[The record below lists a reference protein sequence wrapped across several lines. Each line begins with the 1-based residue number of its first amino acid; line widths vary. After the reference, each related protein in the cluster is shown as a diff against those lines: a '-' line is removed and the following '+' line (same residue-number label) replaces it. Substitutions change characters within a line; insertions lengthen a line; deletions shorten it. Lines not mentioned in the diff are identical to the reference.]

1 MASGPLVV
9 LARLKGD
16 GRWQV
21 RAGDGVVPLDG
32 LGLDLGRPAKVV
44 FDAAS
49 RSIRLETNRRLV
61 RSDSGDAQAPTKPFT
76 LTTGAGALELVC
88 FCVAD
93 EHHAAPTP
101 NIMKA
106 IEAVRAGD
114 EDTTR
119 VVLGDVLEEAGAIA
133 EAEYVRLELDLQRQS
148 PSGAG
153 FIEGV
158 RRLRTLSSVVG
169 PTFRYLVGRD
179 IAGCSGVRWAFRCPM
194 TWNELT
200 PTNIGSERVC
210 QTCRQLVVQVE
221 TETDARKLAGDGVCT
236 SMAALEVDWVGD
248 VSFDPDEAQSAPAPR
263 PTWVGSVAVRVP
275 ATPPRPTPPVT
286 ASESRKKAWWN
297 DCSASDFAETKT
309 GAPGGAP
316 ARLPD
321 SAHFRSRSWRSRW
334 SASGPAAAWR
344 WG

>member
-21 RAGDGVVPLDG
+21 RAGEGVVPLDG

-61 RSDSGDAQAPTKPFT
+61 RRDSGDEQALTKPFT
-76 LTTGAGALELVC
+76 LTTRAGALELVC

-106 IEAVRAGD
+106 IEAVRARD

-119 VVLGDVLEEAGAIA
+119 VVLGDVLEESGAIA

-158 RRLRTLSSVVG
+158 RRLRALSSVVG

-179 IAGCSGVRWAFRCPM
+179 IAGCSGVRWAFRCPT
-194 TWNELT
+194 TWAELT
-200 PTNIGSERVC
+200 PTNVGSERVC

-221 TETDARKLAGDGVCT
+221 SETDARALARDGICT
-236 SMAALEVDWVGD
+236 SMAEQEVDWVGD
-248 VSFDPDEAQSAPAPR
+248 VSYPDEPPESEPRAPAAR
-263 PTWVGSVAVRVP
+263 VGSVAVRVP

-286 ASESRKKAWWN
+286 VSEPRKKAWW
-297 DCSASDFAETKT
+297 K
-309 GAPGGAP
+309 
-316 ARLPD
+316 RLL
-321 SAHFRSRSWRSRW
+321 
-334 SASGPAAAWR
+334 GE
-344 WG
+344 